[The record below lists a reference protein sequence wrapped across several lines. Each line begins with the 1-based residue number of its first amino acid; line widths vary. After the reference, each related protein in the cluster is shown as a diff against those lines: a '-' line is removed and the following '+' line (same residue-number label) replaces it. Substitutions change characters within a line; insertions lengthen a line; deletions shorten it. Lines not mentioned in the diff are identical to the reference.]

1 MDHATARPPCFECG
15 NPSHEDH
22 HVVPRV
28 RGGTRTV
35 PLCSPCHGKAHGI
48 GRNGGHGELVRTAL
62 KAAKRRGVVL
72 GNPNGAEALRR
83 AGKGNKAAVNALR
96 ANADAHAEALRPV
109 LADLH
114 REGITSLER
123 IAAALNERG
132 MQTPRG
138 GLWYATSVR
147 NLKARLSPR
156 LGDE

>member
-1 MDHATARPPCFECG
+1 
-15 NPSHEDH
+15 
-22 HVVPRV
+22 
-28 RGGTRTV
+28 
-35 PLCSPCHGKAHGI
+35 
-48 GRNGGHGELVRTAL
+48 
-62 KAAKRRGVVL
+62 VVL